1 MEFPNLNGS
10 AEENRVNASNNNNND
25 AVAAAMAAA
34 SQHHHPGFHPV
45 STPPGHPHHP
55 QHPHHPHHPSHHH
68 HHPGDG
74 LSPPNSN
81 KKKNKRRHGRT
92 IFTSNQLEELEK
104 AFKDA
109 HYPDVSAREMLSMK
123 TGLAEDR
130 IQVNWISYISCV
142 FYVEREFSGIASEGG
157 ELVSRINRMLI
168 NFQIWF

>member
-1 MEFPNLNGS
+1 MESIIDGCPSSSILSLEQSRVEFPNLNGS
-10 AEENRVNASNNNNND
+10 AEENRVNVSNNNNND
-25 AVAAAMAAA
+25 AVTAAMVAA

-68 HHPGDG
+68 HHPADG

-130 IQVNWISYISCV
+130 IQVNIV
-142 FYVEREFSGIASEGG
+142 FFYYVGFILCGT
-157 ELVSRINRMLI
+157 
-168 NFQIWF
+168 